1 MICRKVTIEKVEEKR
16 EEMIKLAAIYG
27 FTSLLT
33 VQASQELDALL
44 NALTNKENL
53 NIFPSRKY
61 IGIFKFTISSSFN
74 QRKKLLHKAIAFK

>member
-16 EEMIKLAAIYG
+16 EEMIKLAAVYG

-44 NALTNKENL
+44 NALTNKRESEYFSL
-53 NIFPSRKY
+53 
-61 IGIFKFTISSSFN
+61 
-74 QRKKLLHKAIAFK
+74 QRVYRYF

>member
-44 NALTNKENL
+44 NALTNKRESEYFSL
-53 NIFPSRKY
+53 QKVYRYF
-61 IGIFKFTISSSFN
+61 
-74 QRKKLLHKAIAFK
+74 